1 MRFMILVAIGIL
13 SFLWGSSFI
22 PIKNIVD
29 VINPLSA
36 FGLRFLIAGLSLVVA
51 YYILY
56 IIGNHDS
63 RKKRPGYDI
72 RRITENNKEIRI
84 WKQWILSGLFFI
96 VGGQGLLAWGAQYL
110 SSGATALI
118 NSTIP
123 IWVAVLALLLLKTI
137 PAKFTIAGIAA
148 GFTGLIILILPTID
162 EGESSWI
169 GIIFLILSS
178 ISWALG
184 SLCSKPVSKFSTKK
198 SILLSTGM
206 FMSIGGISLIV
217 IAIVTGSLIIS
228 DLDTIFYPNNG
239 LLNSFLYLTLVCT
252 AIGYTIFYWLL
263 DTTTPSLANTFAY
276 IVPVVAVFLGWVLL
290 DESITTTTILA
301 TGIISGGVALMI
313 VSPSFSNSTNKSD
326 GESEH

>member
-1 MRFMILVAIGIL
+1 MRMVILMAIGIL

-36 FGLRFLIAGLSLVVA
+36 FGLRFVIACLSLVIA

-56 IIGNHDS
+56 IIGNYS
-63 RKKRPGYDI
+63 PGKKRPDYARKNTGN
-72 RRITENNKEIRI
+72 RKEIRL

-110 SSGATALI
+110 SSGSTALI

-123 IWVAVLALLLLKTI
+123 IWVAVMALLLFKTI
-137 PAKFTIAGIAA
+137 PTKFTIAGIAA

-184 SLCSKPVSKFSTKK
+184 TLYSKPTSKFSTKK

-206 FMSIGGISLIV
+206 FMSIGGISLIIV
-217 IAIVTGSLIIS
+217 AIFTGSSIIS
-228 DLDTIFYPNNG
+228 DLDTIFYPING

-276 IVPVVAVFLGWVLL
+276 ILPVVAVFLGWLLL
-290 DESITTTTILA
+290 DESITTTTVIS
-301 TGIISGGVALMI
+301 TGIISGGVALML
-313 VSPSFSNSTNKSD
+313 VSPSSSKSTNKSK
-326 GESEH
+326 GEAED